1 MTDEEKK
8 ELVQEVLQEVEG
20 ASTGIED
27 LEEAASLDNVKSLP
41 AQRNGE
47 LVNVPLEIFRK
58 PAVDA
63 AAAANAAA
71 QKANAAVTALGNAEQ
86 KAEEAAQTANTAAQ
100 TANAAAQKAE
110 AAVMKVETTTGAALD
125 GATAR
130 FDGIVSGVTI
140 LHISYQSIDGV
151 YYDDVNKVFVGKNG
165 DNYCNNWLTAGL
177 YMDDS
182 RSAIK
187 KDKAYLCGSVL
198 YVWNEEEGNLTEAS
212 GGGSGNGYYNVTQ
225 EIPLANGY
233 YTKDT
238 AVAALADAKIKDA
251 QKPGMI
257 ITFEESAGKW
267 ADYRFEGTNIDSFTS
282 AAAWKRHGGGDA
294 IKTIRVS
301 KGTASEDLK
310 PDESGNV
317 NLEIPVIDIDE
328 TLTPEGT
335 NPVQGKAIH
344 AAIEGIEAGTALQLN
359 TIGEGDDKA
368 YSISLL
374 GKDGEVMSTTESF
387 TGGGGGGST
396 ATTKIVLTRI
406 TANPTVKLGDTVKL
420 QFMYDQIDTTSGSTT
435 GQAAKATVTVS
446 RGATSSSF
454 ELNLAAGGTATLDVT
469 KYIGTGTNTV
479 KVRVIAG
486 SGEEQ
491 QVSSIAWTVTAIQLV
506 LASSF
511 NIATAISKGDTV
523 NVPFALTGSG
533 QKTLRLFVDGV
544 DTEDRS
550 IGTSSANG
558 SFQVRT
564 AGMAH
569 GSHSVQLVAELEQ
582 AGGDPIMSNSI
593 YFDIAVREDG
603 NNTPVFA
610 TRFDYPDG
618 TIISSGER
626 PYIPVAQYDNY
637 TIIYAAYNP
646 KETPTTVKVYEGNTL
661 LSSSSVAFVRTE
673 LQGRAMTAGAVE
685 CRLECSGTSY
695 TYTLHVDKSELE
707 ITEPVDNMTLKL
719 SATGRSNSDVNK
731 EEWSYN
737 DIRTVFKGFK
747 WGGDGWLDGAL
758 CLTDDARA
766 EVQFKPLAAPDANAT
781 NAFAF
786 MIRFKVTNVMDE
798 NAEII
803 RCVDAAGTGFVIT
816 TQEAKMVSRGNSTVT
831 TKFATDEVYNI
842 GFVAYPKATAQSTD
856 AEKLN
861 DNMLYLY
868 VNGIMSGAVQR
879 GASDSI
885 YQADPQNITMGTDGC
900 RTDVYSMRAY
910 STYLTDAQMLDA
922 YIIDLG
928 GADELLEK
936 YEENNVLDGNG
947 GITVDSLPEGLPYIV
962 ITGVQENGV
971 STVLQAAVNNNKKT
985 KYDITEALYVDK
997 ANPAMNF
1004 RLVGGCISLQG
1015 TSSLAYPTKN
1025 YRLYIKNSLKQPG
1038 DLYIGCDAQGVGGEL
1053 QESHKY
1059 SFRQATSEQKQAAP
1073 VDCWCFKADYAESS
1087 SSHNTGM
1094 AKMVHRVL
1102 KAAGELTPAQK
1113 HVSKDYQYDVR
1124 TTIDG
1129 FPVMMFYRNTVD
1141 DTPEFLGKF
1150 NFNNDKSTEAVFGF
1164 LDIPGYHDQAWV
1176 QDTFGGENPTECW
1189 EFLNNDYTMGMFLD
1203 DDFDAKDDDGTPHW
1217 LKVFEA
1223 RFPDDD
1229 DRNAEYEAG
1238 TRKPEY
1244 LQRVVKWIRSTQN
1257 DGAKFKAELADYFD
1271 VDYLCDYYMF
1281 TEVFGCVDQ
1290 RVKNMMMAFWYD
1302 PDKAKMLAY
1311 MIFYDN
1317 DTILGVRNDGRL
1329 KYNWD
1334 LDNDTIDPE
1343 LTTKDKTV
1351 YAYAGHDSVLWKNLR
1366 EQFADELGAA
1376 YKRLRA
1382 KMTNEYVFN
1391 IFDTEQSSRFCERIY
1406 NIDALKKYVSPKT
1419 EGVQVNQ
1426 NGQDSTVTYSYLEAM
1441 QGSRKAHRHWWLT
1454 NRLGLFD
1461 ARYMTGQY
1469 TVTDL
1474 TFKGNSA
1481 AGATIKA
1488 WASRDFYFT
1497 FVREAAVLK
1506 QSKVSDGEEWSYTYD
1521 QMANV
1526 GTIFHFY
1533 GGEYARKID
1542 LSAWGGFTDLN
1553 LPRLQRLE
1561 ELVMGK
1567 TGSAYT
1573 LTEIAIGDKL
1583 PMLQKLDVRNYTQLP
1598 SLDLSECTRLVEVEA
1613 GGCTSLAT
1621 INFAEGCPLT
1631 KLHLPAGYQTLS
1643 LRSLPKIQRTGIT
1656 MDSPAKLTGL
1666 WIDNCSLL
1674 DGFALMKEILGYT
1687 GNSLKYVRITGLELE
1702 GDGSDLKE
1710 WYDLGLGGIDSQGN
1724 TTNGRCKLCGTYR
1737 LTSYLDEDTYAK
1749 YVERFDELNI
1759 RQPEYTMIEFDDSVA
1774 DDANVS
1780 NLDNGTG
1787 YKFGNAYEPSGHIAA
1802 ILRKRHRTLAKVTRM
1817 PTSRKVTMAGVE
1829 VDVNNADGEMT
1840 YSPLDDTNSY
1850 KYTDGSTAKLDGS
1863 EGDWMMYEPF
1873 FWMKGVNDYLN
1884 GKHYSCFSSNAP
1896 DDMPEKPAADVL
1908 TLDDIKKETGG
1919 YLNGRKIMSG
1929 KSTLTESYNSDTSY
1943 SVCKVKVE
1951 GRKRVRFPS
1960 VPGTN
1965 LIGSIFTDPDGNVV
1979 STIVVPTIPNKFMAG
1994 QYLIA
1999 DIPDGAVYL
2008 NFTILNTAEFDC
2020 VVLSDSSR
2028 IEDMEPE
2035 WVASEEHLCGVVG
2048 SSVIGDKL
2056 RAAITGGSTAA
2067 SIAWTDFHYY
2077 SQKRGMQQID
2087 ALMHSR
2093 IANLFYAKYGRRDSQ
2108 GQCGAGQHS
2117 NMRTTGGTASRGM
2130 TDTIGYDAAKAI
2142 NPNITSS
2149 LIDNTVYQYAWY
2161 TGEDEYG
2168 KDVVAQMNNTC
2179 CIGYEDIFGNK
2190 YDMMDGVDLPND
2202 SGNAG
2207 KWRIWM
2213 PDGTTRMVQG
2223 HTNGGSWTTAV
2234 AHGKNMD
2241 VIPTGN
2247 VNGSFSTYYCDIYW
2261 ISTGAGRVVYRG
2273 CYYAYANGGVSNAY
2287 ASSDAAYANANVGSR
2302 LAFRGKIVRAAS
2314 VATYKAISGLA

>member
-8 ELVQEVLQEVEG
+8 AIVQEVLQEVEG

-27 LEEAASLDNVKSLP
+27 LEEATSLDNIKSLP
-41 AQRNGE
+41 AQRSGE

-63 AAAANAAA
+63 AATANAAA
-71 QKANAAVTALGNAEQ
+71 KKANDAVTALGNAGQ
-86 KAEEAAQTANTAAQ
+86 DAKEAAQKADTAAA

-110 AAVMKVETTTGAALD
+110 EAVKKVEGTTGAALG

-130 FDGIVSGVTI
+130 FEGIVSGVTVQQV
-140 LHISYQSIDGV
+140 SAATVEGV
-151 YYDDVNKVFVGKNG
+151 YYDDVHKIFVAKYADGYAG
-165 DNYCNNWLTAGL
+165 NWQGADM
-177 YMDDS
+177 YMDDT
-182 RSAIK
+182 RSTVL
-187 KDKAYLCGSVL
+187 KDKVYLCGSTI
-198 YVWNEEEGNLTEAS
+198 YAWNEDEGTLTEAS
-212 GGGSGNGYYNVTQ
+212 GGGSGSGYYNVTL
-225 EIPLANGY
+225 EIPLASGY

-238 AVAALADAKIKDA
+238 AVAALAGVKIKDA

-257 ITFEESAGKW
+257 ITFEEAAGKW
-267 ADYRFEGTNIDSFTS
+267 VDYRFEGTSIDSFTS

-294 IKTIRVS
+294 IKTIHVS
-301 KGTASEDLK
+301 RGTQAEDLK
-310 PDESGNV
+310 PDEAGNV
-317 NLEIPVIDIDE
+317 NLDIPVVDVDE
-328 TLTPEGT
+328 TITPDGT
-335 NPVQGKAIH
+335 NPVQGKAVH

-368 YSISLL
+368 FSISLL
-374 GKDGEVMSTTESF
+374 DKNGEVMSTTETF

-406 TANPTVKLGDTVKL
+406 TANPTIKLGDTVKL

-435 GQAAKATVTVS
+435 GQAGKATMTVS
-446 RGATSSSF
+446 RGATSSTF

-479 KVRVIAG
+479 KVRVVVG

-511 NIATAISKGDTV
+511 NIATAINKGDTV

-533 QKTLRLFVDGV
+533 QKTLRLYVDGV

-558 SFQVRT
+558 SFQVHT

-582 AGGDPIMSNSI
+582 AGGEPIRSNSI
-593 YFDIAVREDG
+593 YFDIAVREAG
-603 NNTPVFA
+603 NTSPVFA

-618 TIISSGER
+618 TIIENGGR
-626 PYIPVAQYDNY
+626 PYIPVSQYDSY
-637 TIIYAAYNP
+637 TLIYAAYNP
-646 KETPTTVKVYEGNTL
+646 KETPTTVKVYEGSTL
-661 LSSSSVAFVRTE
+661 LSSASVAFVRTE
-673 LQGRAMTAGAVE
+673 LQGRAMTAGTVE
-685 CRLECSGTSY
+685 CRMECGGTSY
-695 TYTLHVDKSELE
+695 AYDLHVERSELE
-707 ITEPVDNMTLKL
+707 ITEPTDNMTLKL
-719 SATGRSNSDVNK
+719 SATGRSNSDVNRD
-731 EEWSYN
+731 EWNYN
-737 DIRTVFKGFK
+737 GIRTVFKGFK

-758 CLTDDARA
+758 RLTDDARA
-766 EVQFKPLAAPDANAT
+766 EVQFKPLAAPDTNAT

-786 MIRFKVTNVMDE
+786 MVRFKVTNVMDE
-798 NAEII
+798 DAEII

-816 TQEAKMVSRGNSTVT
+816 TQEARMVSRGNSAVT

-885 YQADPQNITMGTDGC
+885 YQADPQYITMGTDGC

-910 STYLTDAQMLDA
+910 GTYLTDSQMLDA

-928 GADELLEK
+928 GADELLAK

-947 GITVDSLPEGLPYIV
+947 EITVDSLPEGLPYIV

-971 STVLQAAVNNNKKT
+971 STVKQAAVNNNKKT

-1025 YRLYIKNSLKQPG
+1025 YRLYVKNSLKQPG
-1038 DLYIGCDAQGVGGEL
+1038 DLYLGCDSQGVGGEL

-1059 SFRQATSEQKQAAP
+1059 SFRPATSEQKQAAP

-1113 HVSKDYQYDVR
+1113 HVSGDYRYDVR

-1129 FPVMMFYRNTVD
+1129 FPVMLFYRNTVD

-1176 QDTFGGENPTECW
+1176 TDKFGGENPTECW
-1189 EFLNNDYTMGMFLD
+1189 EFLNNDYEMGMFLD
-1203 DDFDAKDDDGTPHW
+1203 DDFEAKDDDGTPHW

-1229 DRNAEYEAG
+1229 DRNAGYEAG

-1244 LQRVVKWIRSTQN
+1244 LQRVVKWVKSTRN
-1257 DGAKFKAELADYFD
+1257 DGAKFKAELSDYFD

-1302 PDKAKMLAY
+1302 PDKEKMLAY

-1334 LDNDTIDPE
+1334 LDNNTIDPE
-1343 LTTKDKTV
+1343 LTTDGKTV

-1366 EQFADELGAA
+1366 EQFAEELGAA

-1419 EGVQVNQ
+1419 EGVEVNQ
-1426 NGQDSTVTYSYLEAM
+1426 NGQVSTVTYSYLEAM

-1506 QSKVSDGEEWSYTYD
+1506 QSKVSDGEEWSCTYD

-1542 LSAWGGFTDLN
+1542 LSEWGGFTDLN

-1567 TGSAYT
+1567 AGSTYT
-1573 LTEIAIGDKL
+1573 LTEMAIGDKL
-1583 PMLQKLDVRNYTQLP
+1583 PMLRKLDVRNYTQLP
-1598 SLDLSECTRLVEVEA
+1598 SLDLSQCTRLAEVEA

-1621 INFAEGCPLT
+1621 VSFAEGCPLE
-1631 KLHLPAGYQTLS
+1631 KLHLPDGYQTLT
-1643 LRSLPKIQRTGIT
+1643 LRSLPKLKQGGIT

-1666 WIDNCSLL
+1666 WVENCALL
-1674 DGFALMKEILGYT
+1674 DGFALMEELLAYT
-1687 GNSLKYVRITGLELE
+1687 GGMLKYVRITGLELE
-1702 GDGSDLKE
+1702 GDGSDLKV
-1710 WYDLGLGGIDSQGN
+1710 WYDKGLGGIDAQGN
-1724 TTNGRCKLCGTYR
+1724 TTNNRCKLCGTYR
-1737 LTSYLDEDTYAK
+1737 LTSYLDEDTYAR

-1774 DDANVS
+1774 DDANIS
-1780 NLDNGTG
+1780 NLDNSTG
-1787 YKFGNAYEPSGHIAA
+1787 YKFGNAYVPSGHIAA
-1802 ILRKRHRTLAKVTRM
+1802 ILKKRHRVLAKVTKM
-1817 PTSRKVTMAGVE
+1817 PTSRKETISGTE
-1829 VDVNNADGEMT
+1829 STVNNTDGEMT
-1840 YSPLDDTNSY
+1840 YCPLDDTNSY
-1850 KYTDGSTAKLDGS
+1850 KYADGSTAKLDGS
-1863 EGDWMMYEPF
+1863 EGEWMMYEPF
-1873 FWMKGVNDYLN
+1873 FWKKGVNDILN
-1884 GKHYSCFSSNAP
+1884 GKHYSCYSSNGS
-1896 DDMPEKPAADVL
+1896 DDKPETPVADVL
-1908 TLDDIKKETGG
+1908 TLDDIKAENGG
-1919 YLNGRKIMSG
+1919 VLSGRKLGMG
-1929 KSTLTESYNSDTSY
+1929 KSTLAESYVTDSAY

-1951 GRKRVRFPS
+1951 GHGKVRFPS
-1960 VPGTN
+1960 VPGTGQ
-1965 LIGSIFTDPDGNVV
+1965 IGSLFTDDDGNVV
-1979 STIVVPTIPNKFMAG
+1979 KSVVVPTLTGRFEAG
-1994 QYLIA
+1994 MYLIV
-1999 DIPDGAVYL
+1999 DIPEGAVWL
-2008 NFTILNTAEFDC
+2008 HFTILNTAEFDC
-2020 VVLSDSSR
+2020 VVLGDSGR

-2035 WVASEEHLCGVVG
+2035 WVADEEHLCGVVG
-2048 SSVIGDKL
+2048 STVSGTRL
-2056 RAAITGGSTAA
+2056 RAVISGGSTTANL
-2067 SIAWTDFHYY
+2067 SWTDFHYY
-2077 SQKRGMQQID
+2077 SQLRGMQQID

-2093 IANLFYAKYGRRDSQ
+2093 IANLFYAMYGRRDSQ
-2108 GQCGAGQHS
+2108 AQCGAGQHT
-2117 NMRTTGGTASRGM
+2117 NMRTTGGSASRGM
-2130 TDTIGYDAAKAI
+2130 TDTIGYEAAKAI
-2142 NPNITSS
+2142 NPNVTNS
-2149 LIDNTVYQYAWY
+2149 LIDDVVHQYSWY
-2161 TGEDEYG
+2161 TGKDEYG
-2168 KDVVAQMNNTC
+2168 TGIVTQVNNSC
-2179 CIGYEDIFGNK
+2179 CLGYEDIFGNK

-2213 PDGTTRMVQG
+2213 PDGTKRMVKG
-2223 HTNGGSWTTAV
+2223 HTNSGSWTTAV
-2234 AHGKNMD
+2234 AHGRHMD
-2241 VIPTGN
+2241 VVPIGN
-2247 VNGSFSTYYCDIYW
+2247 QNGSANTYYCDIYW
-2261 ISTGAGRVVYRG
+2261 MSTAAGRVVYRG
-2273 CYYAYANGGVSNAY
+2273 CYNAYAYGGVSNAY
-2287 ASSDAAYANANVGSR
+2287 ANYGATSASADVGSR
-2302 LAFRGKIVRAAS
+2302 LAFRGQIVRAES
-2314 VATYKAISGLA
+2314 VTAYKAINGIA